1 MVLPEDVTRTL
12 FVAPSEVLH
21 LRLSALE
28 ADLDGGTSLGWAL
41 AYGTLVLAVD
51 AHSCHRLPAIEW
63 RHDGKWSYCKNTC
76 FLSHIGVFRCWVDG
90 MWELP

>member
-28 ADLDGGTSLGWAL
+28 ADLDGGASLGWAL

-51 AHSCHRLPAIEW
+51 RTLVLSLAPLWSGGMTAGGAIVTT
-63 RHDGKWSYCKNTC
+63 RASSLT
-76 FLSHIGVFRCWVDG
+76 
-90 MWELP
+90 